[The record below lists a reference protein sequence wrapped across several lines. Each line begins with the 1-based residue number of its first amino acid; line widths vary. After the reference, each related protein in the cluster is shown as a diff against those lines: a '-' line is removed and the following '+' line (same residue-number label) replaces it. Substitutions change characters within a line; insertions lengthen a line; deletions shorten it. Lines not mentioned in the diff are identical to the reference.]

1 MRNCLV
7 KTGLTWLCVL
17 SCILTDASAAL
28 GLVLCAEPGG
38 RVAIEPTHALG
49 PCTGCTEEV
58 TPSEARSADAVARSG
73 HCPCIDTP
81 VVSVG
86 DDSRP
91 HEGVL
96 EAGRIQI
103 HYSLASWHDL
113 LSLAPLPDQH
123 FGRRPS
129 LDPPF
134 YPTAPTR
141 LLRTVIL
148 LV

>member
-1 MRNCLV
+1 MRNYLV
-7 KTGLTWLCVL
+7 KTGLAWLCVL
-17 SCILTDASAAL
+17 SCVLTDASAAL

-38 RVAIEPTHALG
+38 RVAIEPAHALG

-58 TPSEARSADAVARSG
+58 APPEARAADAVAPSG

-91 HEGVL
+91 HEVVL
-96 EAGRIQI
+96 EAGRIQVL
-103 HYSLASWHDL
+103 YALASWHHW
-113 LSLAPLPDQH
+113 LSLFPLPDPLS
-123 FGRRPS
+123 GRRPS
-129 LDPPF
+129 LDPPS
-134 YPTAPTR
+134 YPTASTR